1 MKTSRPAKGKYD
13 AKKIVSYVGTLLMIV
28 SLGFVVR
35 RFMNEEIDFALLTSP
50 WVIAG
55 LVGVALVEGIGL
67 VLAGV
72 NYRAMV
78 FNVSGIKVDSKL
90 GVKVYCESNL
100 YKYIPGGVM
109 YVLGRNRLAIETEG
123 LGHGKIALATVVEG
137 ALFAIAALV
146 VAVSFS
152 FDYSMTYIRQTFDT
166 ATSFVPIVAGLLLIA
181 VVIPGYIFRKKIAPQ
196 LSKLFDSLQ
205 KPVAWVLLKRFAFA
219 LMLMA
224 LWGASFVAVLA
235 LMGQPMTLGLAVPI
249 LGLYLLAWMAGFL
262 TPGAPSGLGVREV
275 VMYMFFGGIVYSPAL
290 LAAMVLHRVLTV
302 MADVLAYL
310 IALGYSRRF
319 G

>member
-1 MKTSRPAKGKYD
+1 MGASQQPKRKHD
-13 AKKIVSYVGTLLMIV
+13 VKKIVSYVGTLLMII

-35 RFMNEEIDFALLTSP
+35 RFMNEEIDFSLLTSP
-50 WVIAG
+50 LVIGG
-55 LVGVALVEGIGL
+55 LIGVALVEGIGL

-78 FNVSGIKVDSKL
+78 YNVSGIKVDPKL
-90 GVKVYCESNL
+90 AVKVYCESNL

-123 LGHGKIALATVVEG
+123 LGHAKIALATVVEG

-146 VAVSFS
+146 VAISFS
-152 FDYSMTYIRQTFDT
+152 FDYSITYIRETFDT
-166 ATSFVPIVAGLLLIA
+166 VNAIAPIIVGLLLL
-181 VVIPGYIFRKKIAPQ
+181 VVGIPGYIFRKKIAPQ
-196 LSKLFDSLQ
+196 LRRLFDSLQ
-205 KPVAWVLLKRFAFA
+205 KPVAWVLLKRFLFA

-224 LWGASFVAVLA
+224 LWGATFVAVLA
-235 LMGQPMTLGLAVPI
+235 FMGQPMTLSLAIPI
-249 LGLYLLAWMAGFL
+249 LGLYLLAWMTGFL
-262 TPGAPSGLGVREV
+262 TPGAPSGLGVREM

-310 IALGYSRRF
+310 IALVYSRRF